1 MSMIGMPTLPTKL
14 LAAAALAAIP
24 AAGHAGDAIRAA
36 AAASAAV
43 EIKNLHFVPETL
55 TIAAGTTVTWK
66 NDDGNPHTVTDR
78 GRVFRSAGLDTGDT
92 FSYTFATPGEFT
104 YSCTI
109 HPMMVGRIV
118 VTAAGKSS

>member
-1 MSMIGMPTLPTKL
+1 MPRLPAIL
-14 LAAAALAAIP
+14 LMAAALAAMP
-24 AAGHAGDAIRAA
+24 AASRAGEAIRTAA
-36 AAASAAV
+36 AAPAAV
-43 EIKNLHFVPETL
+43 EIKNLHFVPDKL

-66 NDDGNPHTVTDR
+66 NEDNNPHTVTDR

-92 FSYTFATPGEFT
+92 FSYTFTAPGEFT
-104 YSCTI
+104 YFCTI